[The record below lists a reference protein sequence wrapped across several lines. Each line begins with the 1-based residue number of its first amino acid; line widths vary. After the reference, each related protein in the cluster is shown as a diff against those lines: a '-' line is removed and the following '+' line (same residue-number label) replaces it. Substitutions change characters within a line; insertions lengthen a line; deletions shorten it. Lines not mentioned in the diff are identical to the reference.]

1 MHEDKRMDQEQT
13 QWQAKPYIKH
23 ETPLISTNSVINL
36 TCTLCA
42 MSGAL
47 GLFFCFA
54 DKRSQAVRRYA
65 VQSTALLFVYAIAS
79 VACYVIGAVLGVLPF
94 MGGMLRA
101 ALQLVWAVLTVLN
114 LVARIKMMFHA
125 YAGEAYVLPL
135 IGEHARTFE

>member
-1 MHEDKRMDQEQT
+1 MPEEKQT
-13 QWQAKPYIKH
+13 WQAKPYIKH

-65 VQSTALLFVYAIAS
+65 VQSTALLFVYAIVS
-79 VACYVIGAVLGVLPF
+79 VVCYGIGALLGVLPLL
-94 MGGMLRA
+94 GGVLRA
-101 ALQLVWAVLTVLN
+101 ALQWARAALTILD
-114 LVARIKMMFHA
+114 LAARVKMMFHA